1 MPLAHTDQID
11 DGEVLLKRLWIY
23 TNYDCNL
30 SCSYCIAESFVG
42 AERKG
47 LTLPQVCRL
56 IDEAV
61 EIGMTELF
69 LIATDPDLL
78 ISPQIFPLREA
89 VEQVREIR
97 ESLLMVT
104 GGAANRFR

>member
-1 MPLAHTDQID
+1 MPLAHTDQLD
-11 DGEVLLKRLWIY
+11 DKEGLLDRLWIY

-30 SCSYCIAESFVG
+30 SCSYCIAESYVG

-61 EIGMTELF
+61 EIGMTELL

-78 ISPQIFPLREA
+78 ISPQILPLREA
-89 VEQVREIR
+89 VEHVTAIR
-97 ESLLMVT
+97 KPVL
-104 GGAANRFR
+104 R